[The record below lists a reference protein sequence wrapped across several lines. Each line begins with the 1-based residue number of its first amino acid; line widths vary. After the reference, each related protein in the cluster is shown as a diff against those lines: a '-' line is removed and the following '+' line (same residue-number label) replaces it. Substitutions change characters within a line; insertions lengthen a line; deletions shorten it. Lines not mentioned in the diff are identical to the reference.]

1 MKIKILVDT
10 KYGIK
15 KGDIVYVSKT
25 TFLGDKYMFG
35 VKSPKAG
42 VGIIWFS
49 MKEIKEI

>member
-1 MKIKILVDT
+1 MRIQILVNA

-25 TFLGDKYMFG
+25 TFLGDKQMFG
-35 VKSPKAG
+35 VKSPKKG

-49 MKEIKEI
+49 TKEIKEV